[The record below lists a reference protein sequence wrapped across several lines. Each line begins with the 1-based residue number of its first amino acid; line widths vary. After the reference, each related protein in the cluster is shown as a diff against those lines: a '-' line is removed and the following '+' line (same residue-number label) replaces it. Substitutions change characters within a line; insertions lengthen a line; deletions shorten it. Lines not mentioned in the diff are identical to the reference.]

1 MAMTPMEEIAKKE
14 LKTTL
19 AKEGYKAYAKI
30 LDLFDVNL
38 TDDPEVVG
46 YTEINKG
53 RIVVNRNLR
62 LNQVS
67 MVVRHEIL
75 HNFLEHEKRMLKHL
89 ATQANL
95 DYDTLADTDFD
106 KLQRQLY
113 SNQIFNIAA
122 DYEISNRGYTEKD
135 KQTAQNLWLNGE
147 KISGLVTEVEHPD
160 WVDLS
165 VEEMYDKL
173 QTEMTQQEQQM
184 SQQLQ
189 NQQDS
194 QDDQDSQGNSSRSSS
209 EDSQQKDSEDSQNS
223 SGKSQ
228 SNPQGSGKKKPV
240 QIGDKGD
247 PDIQAKEEAERTKE
261 IAKKMAKEMDK
272 GDSKGASDSADALN
286 DVADKADS
294 LVKDI
299 KDGHVDIE
307 QADDLQERIEK
318 IRKAFSDAANKAA
331 ITAEI
336 DDHINQ
342 EKIDKQ
348 TQEML
353 NYINNDMTRFKN
365 SLAAF
370 VKKAT
375 AEQKDRTWR
384 RQSRRY
390 TGAPDEI
397 LTKGYQWRKS
407 KRIPI
412 INVYFDQSGSWTE
425 SDIQEGIKALGVL
438 NNYKD
443 KGEIKLNVKFFSNNV
458 HNNASDARAEGGT
471 SVNSVFNDIE
481 NTHPDNVIIMTD
493 SDGDSERLPDVT
505 VPGAVWLLF
514 RNSRSRNVIDHIHGL
529 AQTQVY
535 DIR

>member
-1 MAMTPMEEIAKKE
+1 MAMTARERTAKTD
-14 LKTTL
+14 LLWVL
-19 AKEGYKAYAKI
+19 AKEGYKAYANI
-30 LDLFDVNL
+30 LKEFDLNL
-38 TDDPEVVG
+38 TDDPNVVG
-46 YTEINKG
+46 YTQIDKG
-53 RIVVNRNLR
+53 RIVVNQNLR

-75 HNFLEHEKRMLKHL
+75 HNFLEHEKRLLKHL
-89 ATQANL
+89 AHQANL
-95 DYDTLADTDFD
+95 DYDTLADTDFK
-106 KLQRQLY
+106 KLQNQLY

-135 KQTAQNLWLNGE
+135 KQTVQNLWLNGQ
-147 KISGLVTEVEHPD
+147 KVSGLVTEVEHPD
-160 WVDLS
+160 WITLS

-173 QTEMTQQEQQM
+173 QKEMTQQEQQM

-194 QDDQDSQGNSSRSSS
+194 QDSQSNSSSQSSKS
-209 EDSQQKDSEDSQNS
+209 NSQQNS
-223 SGKSQ
+223 SDNEQKD
-228 SNPQGSGKKKPV
+228 NDPQQDSSSGTGKKKPL
-240 QIGDKGD
+240 QIGDQGD

-261 IAKKMAKEMDK
+261 IAKEMAKEMDK
-272 GDSKGASDSADALN
+272 SDSKNASDSADALK
-286 DVADKADS
+286 DVADEADS

-299 KDGHVDIE
+299 KDGRVNIE
-307 QADDLQERIEK
+307 QADDLQDRIDK
-318 IRKAFSDAANKAA
+318 IRKAFSDAANRAA

-353 NYINNDMTRFKN
+353 NYLNNDMNRFKN

-397 LTKGYQWRKS
+397 LTKGQQWRKS
-407 KRIPI
+407 KHIPI
-412 INVYFDQSGSWTE
+412 INVYFDQSGSWDE
-425 SDIQEGIKALGVL
+425 SDIQEGVKALGVL

-443 KGEIKLNVKFFSNNV
+443 KGEIKLNVKFFANHV
-458 HNNASDARAEGGT
+458 HTNASAARAEGGT
-471 SVNSVFNDIE
+471 DVHEVFEDIK
-481 NTHPDNVIIMTD
+481 NTNPDNVIIMTD
-493 SDGDSERLPDVT
+493 SDGDYDRLPDVV

-514 RNSRSRNVIDHIHGL
+514 RNDRSNNVIEHIHGL
-529 AQTQVY
+529 TQTQVY
-535 DIR
+535 DIGA

>member
-14 LKTTL
+14 LKTVL

-30 LDLFDVNL
+30 LDLFDINL
-38 TDDPEVVG
+38 TDDPSVVA
-46 YTEINKG
+46 YTQIGKG

-89 ATQANL
+89 ANQANL
-95 DYDTLADTDFD
+95 DYDTLADTDFN
-106 KLQRQLY
+106 KLQNQLY
-113 SNQIFNIAA
+113 SNQVFNIAA
-122 DYEISNRGYTEKD
+122 DYEISNRGYTEAD
-135 KQTAQNLWLNGE
+135 KRTAQNLWLNGQ
-147 KISGLVTEVEHPD
+147 KVSGLVTEVEHPD
-160 WVDLS
+160 WITLS

-173 QTEMTQQEQQM
+173 QKEMTQQEQQM

-194 QDDQDSQGNSSRSSS
+194 QDSPGNSNSQPGKGNSQQDSS
-209 EDSQQKDSEDSQNS
+209 EDGQEGGGSPQGGS
-223 SGKSQ
+223 SGT
-228 SNPQGSGKKKPV
+228 GKKKPL
-240 QIGDKGD
+240 QIGDQGD
-247 PDIQAKEEAERTKE
+247 PDIQAREEAERTKE
-261 IAKKMAKEMDK
+261 ITKKMAKEMDK
-272 GDSKGASDSADALN
+272 GSSKNASDSADDLN
-286 DVADKADS
+286 DVADEADS

-307 QADDLQERIEK
+307 QADDLQDRIDK

-348 TQEML
+348 TREML
-353 NYINNDMTRFKN
+353 SYLNNDMNRFKN

-397 LTKGYQWRKS
+397 LTKGHQWRKS
-407 KRIPI
+407 KHIPI
-412 INVYFDQSGSWTE
+412 INVYFDQSGSWDE
-425 SDIQEGIKALGVL
+425 SDIQEGVKALGVL

-443 KGEIKLNVKFFSNNV
+443 KGEIKLNVKFFANHV
-458 HNNASDARAEGGT
+458 HTNASAARAERGT
-471 SVNSVFNDIE
+471 DVREVFEDIK
-481 NTHPDNVIIMTD
+481 NTSPDNVIIMTD
-493 SDGDSERLPDVT
+493 SDGDHDRLPDVV

-514 RNSRSRNVIDHIHGL
+514 RNDRSNNVINHIHGL

-535 DIR
+535 DIE

>member
-1 MAMTPMEEIAKKE
+1 MAMTPLEEIAKKE

-30 LDLFDVNL
+30 LDLFDVHL
-38 TDDPEVVG
+38 TEDPSVVA
-46 YTEINKG
+46 YTQIGKG
-53 RIVVNRNLR
+53 RIVVNKNLR

-89 ATQANL
+89 AKQANL
-95 DYDTLADTDFD
+95 DYDTLVDTDFD

-122 DYEISNRGYTEKD
+122 DYEISNRGYTEAD
-135 KQTAQNLWLNGE
+135 KRTAQNLWLNGE
-147 KISGLVTEVEHPD
+147 KVSGLVTEVEHPD
-160 WVDLS
+160 WTGLS

-173 QTEMTQQEQQM
+173 QKEMTQQEQQM

-194 QDDQDSQGNSSRSSS
+194 QDSQGNSNSQSGSDNSQQDSS
-209 EDSQQKDSEDSQNS
+209 EDGQNSNGSQQNNS
-223 SGKSQ
+223 SGA
-228 SNPQGSGKKKPV
+228 GKKKPL
-240 QIGDKGD
+240 QIGDQGD

-272 GDSKGASDSADALN
+272 SDSKGASDSADALN
-286 DVADKADS
+286 DVADDADS

-299 KDGHVDIE
+299 KDGHVDID
-307 QADDLQERIEK
+307 QADDLQDRIDK

-336 DDHINQ
+336 DDHIKQ
-342 EKIDKQ
+342 EKIDQQ
-348 TQEML
+348 TREML
-353 NYINNDMTRFKN
+353 NYLNNDMYRFKN

-397 LTKGYQWRKS
+397 LTKGHQWRKS
-407 KRIPI
+407 KHIPI
-412 INVYFDQSGSWTE
+412 INVYFDQSGSWDE
-425 SDIQEGIKALGVL
+425 SDIQEGVKALGIL

-458 HNNASDARAEGGT
+458 HTNASDARAEGGT
-471 SVNSVFNDIE
+471 KVTAVFKDIE
-481 NTHPDNVIIMTD
+481 ATHPDNVIIMTD
-493 SDGDSERLPDVT
+493 SDGDKNRLPDIT

-514 RNSRSRNVIDHIHGL
+514 RNSRSENVIEHLHGL
-529 AQTQVY
+529 TQTQVY
-535 DIR
+535 DIK